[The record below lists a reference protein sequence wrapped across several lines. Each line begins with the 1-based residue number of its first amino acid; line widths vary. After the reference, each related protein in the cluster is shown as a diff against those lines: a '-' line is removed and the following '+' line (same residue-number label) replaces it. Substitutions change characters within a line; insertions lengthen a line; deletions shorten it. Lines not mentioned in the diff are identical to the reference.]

1 MTDTWMLLLPPLA
14 LSALLVLT
22 HTYFGLHVL
31 ARGIIFVDLALAQ
44 AAALGASVAFLFDHE
59 VHSGAARVYTFGAA
73 LLAGAGFAWLRRLPD
88 KTLRE
93 VAIGCVYV
101 VAAALSIVILSRS
114 APGMEELRS
123 LLNGNILWVRWGEI
137 ARVAVVYAA
146 LALLHGVFWPRF
158 QTLSFGEHTPPR
170 GALLWELL
178 FFASF
183 AAVITLA
190 VQLAGV
196 LLVFAFLILPAFS
209 AVLLARTPTRRLVLG
224 WLLGTGGAVAGLV
237 CSVLADL
244 PTGPTMAVV
253 LGLLPIL
260 AALMRGARRER
271 RSR

>member
-1 MTDTWMLLLPPLA
+1 MTDTGMLLLPALA

-31 ARGIIFVDLALAQ
+31 ARGIVFVDLALAQ
-44 AAALGASVAFLFDHE
+44 VAALGASVAFLLDHE
-59 VHSGAARVYTFGAA
+59 VHGGAARVYAFGAA

-114 APGMEELRS
+114 APGMEELRA

-137 ARVAVVYAA
+137 ALVAAVYAA

-158 QTLSFGEHTPPR
+158 QALSFGGHAPR

-196 LLVFAFLILPAFS
+196 LLVLAFLILPAFS
-209 AVLLARTPTRRLVLG
+209 AVLLARTPSRRLVLG
-224 WLLGTGGAVAGLV
+224 WLLGLGGAVAGLV

-260 AALMRGARRER
+260 AALMRGARER